1 MKGGQ
6 PPESVNEFKLDTN
19 LRQVRP
25 RQRAVYRGVMSL
37 VLQNGALDFHKRGR
51 ITSQLLADKKNPVD
65 DHHVFPR
72 AYLDEREVP
81 PSLRDCILNRTFI
94 DRSTNQRLSRRS
106 PSDYFGEIRAKQGE
120 HETDIML
127 RSHLLPEGPNS
138 PLLEDDFEALL
149 DRREHDLKGL
159 INSKTS

>member
-1 MKGGQ
+1 
-6 PPESVNEFKLDTN
+6 
-19 LRQVRP
+19 
-25 RQRAVYRGVMSL
+25 MSL
-37 VLQNGALDFHKRGR
+37 VLQNGALDFHKRGK

-72 AYLDEREVP
+72 AYLDERDVP

-120 HETDIML
+120 NETDLML
-127 RSHLLPEGPNS
+127 RSHLLPEGSDS
-138 PLLEDDFEALL
+138 PLLEDNFEALL
-149 DRREHDLKGL
+149 DWREHALKEL